1 MLAGVP
7 LAEPLDPSTARSL
20 RRAVL
25 DFRTSERRRVFAPVL
40 HVGEPGGHGV
50 VFGIRGAGPMDHAL
64 RSDLVGAMLRRTGP
78 HASAPPLVWLTRPG
92 GHALHDADAD
102 WLAAARTAYAEAGVP
117 LTLVVVTREGWW
129 DPRSGLGRV
138 WKRLREG

>member
-1 MLAGVP
+1 ML
-7 LAEPLDPSTARSL
+7 LAEPLDPGTARSL

-25 DFRTSERRRVFAPVL
+25 DFRTSERRRLFAPVL

-50 VFGIRGAGPMDHAL
+50 TYGIRGPEPMDHAL
-64 RSDLVGAMLRRTGP
+64 RSDLVGSDAPAYGAAP
-78 HASAPPLVWLTRPG
+78 SAPPLVWLTRPG

-129 DPRSGLGRV
+129 DPRSDVGRV
-138 WKRLREG
+138 WKRLRKS